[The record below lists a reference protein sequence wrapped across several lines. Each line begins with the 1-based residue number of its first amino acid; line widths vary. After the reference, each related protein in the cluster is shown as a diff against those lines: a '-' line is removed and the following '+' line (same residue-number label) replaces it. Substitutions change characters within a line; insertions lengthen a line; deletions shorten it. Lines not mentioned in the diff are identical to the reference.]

1 MADPQVRIRT
11 AEVTLENPS
20 GDVEMSGRDGVEIVE
35 VLETDP
41 GEGPEAGGE
50 EEEEEEQE
58 EKVFRV
64 TFIEYISPISRTRMG
79 AESPLAT

>member
-1 MADPQVRIRT
+1 MADPQVRIHG
-11 AEVTLENPS
+11 AQAIIESQP
-20 GDVEMSGRDGVEIVE
+20 GDVEMGGRDEVEIVE

-64 TFIEYISPISRTRMG
+64 TFIEFVYLSSWT
-79 AESPLAT
+79 